1 MRIPDCLV
9 EAMGFDG
16 CSAVK
21 IYSEELLRKEIASR
35 FTELFNEEYVKI
47 MDLIEE
53 EEGACYE
60 KDEGIN
66 PFTGAKVT
74 DYGVF
79 LSFDCLAMYSGF
91 GDHLAIYDAGDA
103 LNMALNRIRQEYPSI
118 SYEGYIAYCWSDV
131 HGGDVVQYQISSKR
145 RRKKDKSF
153 VVYDFIG
160 EALRKILED
169 EDAWERLSEFLLF
182 QEEYTLKKIIK
193 LYHLYSEYVPSD
205 SIERIIENSKRRDD
219 SMSVSLQEFAEALRS
234 GKDIDIED
242 DEIDTSNFPEGYM
255 EALDMCILAEEIS
268 RETPKRG
275 VIMEAGGDF
284 EIVIEKA
291 ESGDAEA
298 KFTAGK
304 YYIAD
309 HIEEERERA
318 IKWIR
323 EAADAGLEDAE
334 EYIEEHSDV
343 FE

>member
-66 PFTGAKVT
+66 PFNGAKVT

-79 LSFDCLAMYSGF
+79 LSFDCLAMYTAF
-91 GDHLAIYDAGDA
+91 GNHLADYDAGDA
-103 LNMALNRIRQEYPSI
+103 LNKSLKRIKQEYPSI

-131 HGGDVVQYQISSKR
+131 NSGDVCQYEISSKR
-145 RRKKDKSF
+145 RRKKDKGF
-153 VVYDFIG
+153 VIYDFIG

-169 EDAWERLSEFLLF
+169 RDAWEDLSESLLYTD
-182 QEEYTLKKIIK
+182 ENTLKKIIK
-193 LYHLYSEYVPSD
+193 LYHLYSSFVPSD
-205 SIERIIENSKRRDD
+205 SIERIIENSKKRDD
-219 SMSVSLQEFAEALRS
+219 SISVSLQEFAEALRS

-242 DEIDTSNFPEGYM
+242 E
-255 EALDMCILAEEIS
+255 
-268 RETPKRG
+268 
-275 VIMEAGGDF
+275 
-284 EIVIEKA
+284 
-291 ESGDAEA
+291 
-298 KFTAGK
+298 
-304 YYIAD
+304 
-309 HIEEERERA
+309 
-318 IKWIR
+318 
-323 EAADAGLEDAE
+323 
-334 EYIEEHSDV
+334 
-343 FE
+343 